1 MRNGEIVLAADIHG
15 AFDDL
20 ARGLHPDDTLIIAG
34 DTLTFMDFEDFSKAI
49 LSAAFSVEE
58 LAEGIKEMA
67 AGNVDRIRDAF
78 REITTPGEEKYQR
91 MLPRITAEY
100 EALAKVLPQES
111 YLIYGNDD
119 YPALMK
125 RILDGAGSIVESG
138 VVTLGDRKIG
148 MVSGLP
154 SGPSTIGF
162 PGELEGEEYDRRI
175 ESLGPVDVIV
185 THVPPEDD
193 ELTYDVIPKRHEQS
207 SGALLEYI
215 HTHKPSYAFFGH
227 VHNPKTRKKRIGDTE
242 AINLGFF
249 KKRKTVTRLNLE
261 TMSIREVE
269 I

>member
-15 AFDDL
+15 AYEDL
-20 ARGLHPDDTLIIAG
+20 ARALHPDDTLIIAG

-49 LSAAFSVEE
+49 LSAAFTPEE
-58 LAEGIKEMA
+58 LAAGIKEMVT
-67 AGNVDRIRDAF
+67 GNLDLIREAF

-100 EALAKVLPQES
+100 EALAAILPEEN
-111 YLIYGNDD
+111 YIIYGNDD
-119 YPALMK
+119 YPAVMK
-125 RILDGAGSIVESG
+125 EMLDGAGRIVESG
-138 VVTLGDRKIG
+138 VVRLSGRTIG

-154 SGPSTIGF
+154 SGPRTIGF
-162 PGELEGEEYDRRI
+162 PGEITQDEYKRRI

-185 THVPPEDD
+185 THVPPVDD
-193 ELTYDVIPKRHEQS
+193 DLTFDVIPKRNES
-207 SGALLEYI
+207 SSTALLEYI
-215 HTHKPSYAFFGH
+215 LTHRPSYAFFGH
-227 VHNPKTRKKRIGDTE
+227 VHNPRIQQKRIGDTE

-249 KKRKTVTRLNLE
+249 KKRKIVTRLHLE